1 MRLPQAL
8 IRSARRPRSRR
19 SPPCCSWSS
28 SSCSGR
34 PGRARAAL
42 SCRTPRC
49 SGWPPQ
55 GQIRTATQLDYDH
68 RLLVTDRAGKEGWT
82 TYPANGALQDQLL
95 QQLGAKG
102 ADVAV
107 DSQSGK
113 QARRLIV
120 QVLLPILILA
130 ALFALFMR
138 LSQQSDAGGMGS
150 FSRWRG
156 RRSAIGPGNEGGPSF
171 RDVAGA
177 GSAVEELQE
186 LCDLLRSPERYAAL
200 GRAAAEGRAARRPAR
215 HGQDAAGPRDG
226 RRGAR
231 RVLLGLG
238 RRVRGVARRR
248 RRGADPRPV
257 RQGP

>member
-1 MRLPQAL
+1 MRLPQLSFDPLAT
-8 IRSARRPRSRR
+8 AF
-19 SPPCCSWSS
+19 
-28 SSCSGR
+28 
-34 PGRARAAL
+34 AAL
-42 SCRTPRC
+42 AAVLLVVFVVLLGATGPGSRGAELPYTAVQRMAA
-49 SGWPPQ
+49 Q

-68 RLLVTDRAGKEGWT
+68 RLLVTDRAGKDGWT
-82 TYPANGALQDQLL
+82 TYPATGALQDQLL

-171 RDVAGA
+171 RGRRRRGQRRRGAAGA
-177 GSAVEELQE
+177 V
-186 LCDLLRSPERYAAL
+186 RPAAL
-200 GRAAAEGRAARRPAR
+200 AGALRGAGRAAAEGRAARRPAR

-231 RVLLGLG
+231 RVLLGLR

-248 RRGADPRPV
+248 RRGAHPRPV